1 MSKKKHRDKRKF
13 ENDNALGINPQLMEM
28 LRGSNID
35 MNKVSALMG
44 AMNQDG
50 FDINSLASLLGN
62 GGMNLPNMN
71 NSQLDLATISSMLG
85 NMDLNNN
92 NFTNMN
98 NMNHRT
104 NQGMNPNNNYV
115 NVNYKVSDNDENIE
129 MLLIV
134 RSVVNPKK
142 ARFLDRVIEMYRNGE
157 IKY

>member
-13 ENDNALGINPQLMEM
+13 ENDNMLGINPQLMEM

-50 FDINSLASLLGN
+50 FDINSLATILGN
-62 GGMNLPNMN
+62 GGANNLPNMN
-71 NSQLDLATISSMLG
+71 NSQMDLRDISSMLK

-92 NFTNMN
+92 NFSNNMN
-98 NMNHRT
+98 NRIPNI
-104 NQGMNPNNNYV
+104 NPNNNYV
-115 NVNYKVSDNDENIE
+115 NVNYTNDENIE

-157 IKY
+157 INY